1 MARYISYNTLQ
12 LHQTAQILVI
22 VYGYLNQLS
31 IDTNILGFCLEYG
44 VARAYFK
51 LMVPGRNNNH
61 QFVVGTL

>member
-44 VARAYFK
+44 VARA
-51 LMVPGRNNNH
+51 
-61 QFVVGTL
+61 